1 MKNPIIGMNIKQK
14 DRMKIWQIIYFLKS
28 RFVGVNRLFLVVY
41 LNKVVDDLNKDS
53 KFKDTVYQKA

>member
-1 MKNPIIGMNIKQK
+1 MKDPIIGMNIKQK
-14 DRMKIWQIIYFLKS
+14 DRMKIWQIIYFLKP

-41 LNKVVDDLNKDS
+41 LNKDVDDLNKDS

>member
-1 MKNPIIGMNIKQK
+1 MKDPIIGMNIKQK

-28 RFVGVNRLFLVVY
+28 RFVGVNRLFLAVY
-41 LNKVVDDLNKDS
+41 LNKDVDDLNKDS

>member
-1 MKNPIIGMNIKQK
+1 MKDPIIGMNIKQK

-41 LNKVVDDLNKDS
+41 LYKDVDDLNKDS

>member
-1 MKNPIIGMNIKQK
+1 MKDPIIGMNIKQK
-14 DRMKIWQIIYFLKS
+14 DRMKIWQIIYFLRS

-41 LNKVVDDLNKDS
+41 LNKDVDDLNKDS

>member
-1 MKNPIIGMNIKQK
+1 MKDPIIGMNIKQK

-28 RFVGVNRLFLVVY
+28 RFVGVNRLFLEVY
-41 LNKVVDDLNKDS
+41 LNKDVDDLNKDS

>member
-1 MKNPIIGMNIKQK
+1 MKDPIIGMNIKQK

-28 RFVGVNRLFLVVY
+28 RFVGFNRLFLVVY
-41 LNKVVDDLNKDS
+41 LNKDVDDLNKDS

>member
-1 MKNPIIGMNIKQK
+1 MKDPIIGMNIKQK

>member
-1 MKNPIIGMNIKQK
+1 MKDPIIGMNIKQK

-41 LNKVVDDLNKDS
+41 LNKDVDDLNKDS

>member
-41 LNKVVDDLNKDS
+41 LNKDVDDLNKDS

>member
-1 MKNPIIGMNIKQK
+1 MNIKQK
-14 DRMKIWQIIYFLKS
+14 DRMKIWQILYFLKS

-41 LNKVVDDLNKDS
+41 LNKDVDDLNKDS

>member
-14 DRMKIWQIIYFLKS
+14 DRMKIWQIIYFLRS

-41 LNKVVDDLNKDS
+41 LNKDVDDLNKDS